1 MIINKSTVTI
11 MNNRNIPNPPYY
23 ALYKRSLAGYYYL
36 YMRRNL
42 TLEEIADIVKDIPS
56 KWRAYPRRTPD
67 PMPMPEYRL
76 HAQYVDNDGKVTHSA
91 DSHSKNWYYICHMFD
106 MYINWDFNNIVVR
119 DINDKVILT
128 RTPDGTITVAKGY
141 ELPKR
146 QPRSA
151 YIVTVYTNVLDKQ
164 VYRTSKLSYAISKFK
179 ELSKICGKVD
189 LMSLTTGEILAY
201 RDGDKWYYAKNDP
214 TLQQCATDAEPTQE
228 PTK

>member
-11 MNNRNIPNPPYY
+11 MHNRNIPNPPYY

-56 KWRAYPRRTPD
+56 KWRAYPRRTPNLR
-67 PMPMPEYRL
+67 PMPKYRL
-76 HAQYVDNDGKVTHSA
+76 NAQMVDNDGKVIASA
-91 DSHSKNWYYICHMFD
+91 DSYSKNWYYICHMFD
-106 MYINWDFNNIVVR
+106 MYINWGYNVVVR
-119 DINDKVILT
+119 DFVNDKVILE
-128 RTPDGTITVAKGY
+128 RTSDGTITVAKGY

-151 YIVTVYTNVLDKQ
+151 YIVTVYTNVIDKQ

-179 ELSKICGKVD
+179 ELSKICDKVD
-189 LMSLTTGEILAY
+189 LMSLTEGEILAY

-214 TLQQCATDAEPTQE
+214 TLQQCATDAEPTKE

>member
-11 MNNRNIPNPPYY
+11 MHNRNIPNPPYY
-23 ALYKRSLAGYYYL
+23 ALYKYSLAGYYYL

-56 KWRAYPRRTPD
+56 KWRAYPRLTPNLR
-67 PMPMPEYRL
+67 PMPKYRL
-76 HAQYVDNDGKVTHSA
+76 NAQMVDNDGKVIASA
-91 DSHSKNWYYICHMFD
+91 DSYSKNWYYICHMFD
-106 MYINWDFNNIVVR
+106 MYINWGYNVVVR
-119 DINDKVILT
+119 DFVNDKVILE
-128 RTPDGTITVAKGY
+128 RTSDGTITVAKGY

-151 YIVTVYTNVLDKQ
+151 YIVTVYTNVIDKQ

-179 ELSKICGKVD
+179 ELSKICDKVD